1 MDVGSAIYDMIAIQW
16 PEYES
21 VVAGNDK
28 GAVPSMM
35 QRDVLAQVQA
45 AAAAKLQ
52 QKLIYLDRERSA
64 KEAAEPESHAA
75 MTAGS

>member
-1 MDVGSAIYDMIAIQW
+1 MQCCTQM
-16 PEYES
+16 PL
-21 VVAGNDK
+21 
-28 GAVPSMM
+28 PSS
-35 QRDVLAQVQA
+35 LQA